1 MKGLKDLLSD
11 DSAWPLVRGWIAA
24 ASNQVE
30 VLPARDPDRSRA
42 LEEMQVTTR
51 SPMGAVVYETGGLL
65 IDGGWLRMLGS
76 GHPRLP
82 RTLPGWNKGKTW
94 TDAQSVPPLLVVAD
108 DVIGGSFAING
119 GALDGPQGH
128 VHYFAPDCL
137 EWESLERGYSDFLQ
151 WTLRGDLEK
160 FYEGQRWP
168 EWPVDVSALAG
179 DQAFSIYPCLW
190 TEGPPVGERS
200 RKAVPMA
207 ELFEFQFDVKRQLAA
222 GRES

>member
-1 MKGLKDLLSD
+1 MKSLKDLLSD
-11 DSAWPLVRGWIAA
+11 DPAWQFVRGWIAA

-42 LEEMQVTTR
+42 LEEMQVTNR
-51 SPMGAVVYETGGLL
+51 SPMGAVIYETGGLL

-94 TDAQSVPPLLVVAD
+94 SDAQSAPPLLVVAD

-119 GALDGPQGH
+119 GALDGSRGLL
-128 VHYFAPDCL
+128 HYFAPDRL
-137 EWESLERGYSDFLQ
+137 EWESLERGYSEFLQ

-168 EWPVDVSALAG
+168 EWPVDVSVLAG
-179 DQAFSIYPCLW
+179 DQAFSIYPFLW
-190 TEGPPVGERS
+190 AEGPPVGERS

-207 ELFEFQFDVKRQLAA
+207 ELFGLQFEIKRQMAA
-222 GRES
+222 GHRS